1 MKIAAFYSKAFL
13 DGVILG
19 LKMVFFPIFIVS
31 LLKNFS
37 DGFNGPSVSGPGF
50 KH

>member
-1 MKIAAFYSKAFL
+1 MKIAAFYAKSFL

-19 LKMVFFPIFIVS
+19 LKLVFFPIFIVS
-31 LLKNFS
+31 LIKSMS